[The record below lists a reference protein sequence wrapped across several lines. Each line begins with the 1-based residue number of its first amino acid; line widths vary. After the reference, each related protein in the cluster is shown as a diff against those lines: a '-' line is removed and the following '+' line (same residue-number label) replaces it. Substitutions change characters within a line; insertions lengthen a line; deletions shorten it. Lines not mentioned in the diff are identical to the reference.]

1 MKKDIINGSI
11 FLLAIVLVVLLCS
24 CTQTNSNME
33 CFSASLDNDGNPY
46 FILKPKTE
54 GIGKITNSEKLT
66 NEATSIL
73 FNADVPDLK
82 PNLGLAP
89 ARAPLPPTAGDV
101 SSRYCAFIDTNSSL
115 KIAKAANPTSEENKN
130 RWNIIWDSKL
140 SGYTGN
146 ELKMDGNV
154 LKLGNTQLG
163 SGIGGV
169 YAKLDIAGDLVI
181 CNEKNVAVWS
191 LLASEYSSFETN
203 TNNYLTKNLR
213 SERSNLIDAWKS
225 MYLNVDRYAKNIS
238 VTSEQQKE
246 TYEKLKNIRNKM
258 DFDINEL
265 NGLSNSKIT
274 SSIETLQSSMYLN
287 LGITVLATS
296 VFILILTR

>member
-33 CFSASLDNDGNPY
+33 DFSASLDNDGNPHL
-46 FILKPKTE
+46 ILEPKTE
-54 GIGKITNSEKLT
+54 GIGKITTSEKLT

-82 PNLGLAP
+82 PNLGRR
-89 ARAPLPPTAGDV
+89 RAPLPPKASDV

-115 KIAKAANPTSEENKN
+115 KIAKASAPTSKKNKN

-146 ELKMDGNV
+146 ELKMDGET
-154 LKLGNTQLG
+154 LKLGGNQLG
-163 SGIGGV
+163 FGIGGV
-169 YAKLDIAGDLVI
+169 YAKLDVTGDLVI
-181 CNEKNVAVWS
+181 CNEKNVAVWT
-191 LLASEYSSFETN
+191 LLASEYSSVETKSRD
-203 TNNYLTKNLR
+203 YLSKDKR
-213 SERSNLIDAWKS
+213 SERGELIDALRS
-225 MYLNVDRYAKNIS
+225 TYLNLDRYTKNIS
-238 VTSEQQKE
+238 VTSEQQKA

-258 DFDINEL
+258 DFEINQL
-265 NGLSNSKIT
+265 NGLSNSKIS
-274 SSIETLQSSMYLN
+274 SSIETLQYSMYLN

>member
-33 CFSASLDNDGNPY
+33 DFSASLDNDGNPHL
-46 FILKPKTE
+46 ILEPKTE
-54 GIGKITNSEKLT
+54 GIGKITTSEKLT

-89 ARAPLPPTAGDV
+89 ARAPLPPKASDV

-115 KIAKAANPTSEENKN
+115 KIAKASAPTSKKNKN

-146 ELKMDGNV
+146 ELKMDGEA
-154 LKLGNTQLG
+154 LKLGGNQLG
-163 SGIGGV
+163 FGIGGV

-181 CNEKNVAVWS
+181 CNKKNVAVWS
-191 LLASEYSSFETN
+191 LLASEYSSFETKSRD
-203 TNNYLTKNLR
+203 YLSKTDR
-213 SERSNLIDAWKS
+213 TERGELIDAWKS
-225 MYLNVDRYAKNIS
+225 MYLNVDRYTKNIS
-238 VTSEQQKE
+238 VTSEQQKA

-258 DFDINEL
+258 DFEINQL
-265 NGLSNSKIT
+265 NGLSNSKIS